1 MMLRKEILNRIV
13 FSLVLILLPSFA
25 AAQTQGYKDYTVHRG
40 DTLWDICNKELQDPF
55 LWPKVWKENPDI
67 KNPDRIYPGQ
77 RIRIPLYLAQ
87 KEIVPEIKPAA
98 KPVIKP
104 VLPKEKPEEKRVET
118 VKKAYLVPKDVLIG
132 SGFIG
137 DSDGGVGR
145 ITESMTGVTVMAK
158 GDFAYIET
166 DKPAT
171 KGDRFFIVRVAE
183 KVIHPKTG
191 HNLGYLIEVL
201 GVAEVVNSEKDSAK
215 IKILTSFSEVTQG
228 DLLRDYYDI
237 EPALAPDN
245 PRKPDLDGC
254 IVATRQLHMVN
265 GNWDIVYLDLGRKDG
280 LEIGDM
286 LATTLQNKHR
296 VRNGV
301 VQVINLRETTSTAI
315 IRKGNIETVKG
326 DGITGITRE

>member
-1 MMLRKEILNRIV
+1 MTRKNILNRII
-13 FSLVLILLPSFA
+13 FLFVLILLPSFA
-25 AAQTQGYKDYTVHRG
+25 ATQTQEYKDYTVHRG

-77 RIRIPLYLAQ
+77 RIRIPLYLSQ
-87 KEIVPEIKPAA
+87 KEIAPEIRPVA

-104 VLPKEKPEEKRVET
+104 DLPKEKPEEKRIEP
-118 VKKAYLVPKDVLIG
+118 VKRAYLVPKDVLIG

-137 DSDGGVGR
+137 DSESGVGR
-145 ITESMTGVTVMAK
+145 IIDLLTGGTIVAK

-171 KGDRFFIVRVAE
+171 KGDRFFIVRVVE

-191 HNLGYLIEVL
+191 LKLGYLIEVL
-201 GVAEVVNSEKDSAK
+201 GIAEVVNSDKDPAK
-215 IKILTSFSEVTQG
+215 IKILTSFSEVTTG
-228 DLLRDYYDI
+228 DLLSDYYDI
-237 EPALAPDN
+237 EPVLAPDN
-245 PRKPDLDGC
+245 PRKPDLNGC

-301 VQVINLRETTSTAI
+301 VQVLNLRETTATAI
-315 IRKGNIETVKG
+315 IRKGNIETTKG
-326 DGITGITRE
+326 DGITGITQE